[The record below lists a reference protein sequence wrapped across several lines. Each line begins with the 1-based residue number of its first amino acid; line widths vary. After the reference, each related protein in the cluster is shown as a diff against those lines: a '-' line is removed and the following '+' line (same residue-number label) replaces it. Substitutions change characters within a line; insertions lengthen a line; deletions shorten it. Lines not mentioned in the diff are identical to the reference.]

1 MAVFLFHASFHLP
14 VHHRFVVYSHLT
26 IREVQKIFYK
36 ISFHTVFFRL
46 FWDYLHERQKRNTN
60 FLNGKGGET
69 MGNNNEKRI
78 SNQFGAFC
86 TRVLKNEAR
95 KIYKAYA
102 AQRKREVSLAELT
115 PEQAR
120 QLSGEDKYFSDQH
133 IFNVLGK
140 EIVVVGNLLAEAI
153 RQLPQEKRNIILL
166 SYFAEMTDK
175 EIGVLL
181 RSYQQS
187 ICRRRAASL
196 KLLREYFAKEG
207 IEWDDM

>member
-1 MAVFLFHASFHLP
+1 M
-14 VHHRFVVYSHLT
+14 
-26 IREVQKIFYK
+26 
-36 ISFHTVFFRL
+36 
-46 FWDYLHERQKRNTN
+46 
-60 FLNGKGGET
+60 
-69 MGNNNEKRI
+69 
-78 SNQFGAFC
+78 
-86 TRVLKNEAR
+86 
-95 KIYKAYA
+95 
-102 AQRKREVSLAELT
+102 SLAELT

-153 RQLPQEKRNIILL
+153 RQHPQEKRNIILL
-166 SYFAEMTDK
+166 SYFAEITDK

>member
-1 MAVFLFHASFHLP
+1 
-14 VHHRFVVYSHLT
+14 
-26 IREVQKIFYK
+26 
-36 ISFHTVFFRL
+36 
-46 FWDYLHERQKRNTN
+46 
-60 FLNGKGGET
+60 

-120 QLSGEDKYFSDQH
+120 QLSGEHKYFSDQH

-166 SYFAEMTDK
+166 LYFAEMTDK

>member
-1 MAVFLFHASFHLP
+1 M
-14 VHHRFVVYSHLT
+14 
-26 IREVQKIFYK
+26 INI
-36 ISFHTVFFRL
+36 
-46 FWDYLHERQKRNTN
+46 
-60 FLNGKGGET
+60 
-69 MGNNNEKRI
+69 
-78 SNQFGAFC
+78 
-86 TRVLKNEAR
+86 
-95 KIYKAYA
+95 
-102 AQRKREVSLAELT
+102 
-115 PEQAR
+115 
-120 QLSGEDKYFSDQH
+120 QH

-140 EIVVVGNLLAEAI
+140 EIVVVGNLLAEAT